1 MGHNQ
6 SGNSTP
12 QQNRS
17 NTLSYDLYIWDP
29 ARHAPLPSTDEEA
42 YDTKER
48 LSELEDGRNFSLTE
62 FGNALVQRFAANPAI
77 SAGALEDFWGADP
90 RVTVSENKFAAIC
103 LRLPAKGC
111 TQQIAYAVDAA
122 AALGLVV
129 FDDNYGS
136 CFLPDGNIMPE
147 DMKAIWA
154 SDLAEM
160 QADAADPTRKKPDGR
175 NIWQRIAGELVD
187 AIGRGNPSR

>member
-1 MGHNQ
+1 MRHNQ
-6 SGNSTP
+6 LGANTP
-12 QQNRS
+12 HQDRS
-17 NTLSYDLYIWDP
+17 NTVSYDLYIWDP
-29 ARHAPLPSTDEEA
+29 TRHAPLPSTDAEA

-48 LSELEDGRNFSLTE
+48 LSELPDGRNFTFTE
-62 FGNALVQRFAANPAI
+62 FGNALVQRCAENPAI
-77 SAGALEDFWGADP
+77 SAGALEAFWGADP
-90 RVTVSENKFAAIC
+90 RVTIAECKFAAFC

-111 TQQIAYAVDAA
+111 TQQIAYAVEAA

-136 CFLPDGNIMPE
+136 CFLPDGNILPE

-160 QADAADPTRKKPDGR
+160 QADAADPSRKKTDGR

>member
-6 SGNSTP
+6 LGVTP
-12 QQNRS
+12 QQDRS
-17 NTLSYDLYIWDP
+17 NTVSYDLYIWDP
-29 ARHAPLPSTDEEA
+29 TRHAPLPSTDAEA

-48 LSELEDGRNFSLTE
+48 LSELPDGRNFTLTE
-62 FGNALVQRFAANPAI
+62 FGNALVQKFAANPAI
-77 SAGALEDFWGADP
+77 SAGALEAFWGADP
-90 RVTVSENKFAAIC
+90 RVTIAENTFAAFC
-103 LRLPAKGC
+103 LQLPTREC

-136 CFLPDGNIMPE
+136 CFLPDGTILPE

-160 QADAADPTRKKPDGR
+160 QADAADPSRKKTDGR

-187 AIGRGNPSR
+187 AIGRGNTSR

>member
-1 MGHNQ
+1 
-6 SGNSTP
+6 
-12 QQNRS
+12 
-17 NTLSYDLYIWDP
+17 LSYDLYIWDP
-29 ARHAPLPSTDEEA
+29 TRHAPLPSTDAEA

-48 LSELEDGRNFSLTE
+48 LCELKDGRNLALTE

-77 SAGALEDFWGADP
+77 SAGALKAFWGSDP
-90 RVTVSENKFAAIC
+90 RVAISDCKFAAFC
-103 LRLPAKGC
+103 LQLPTTDC

-129 FDDNYGS
+129 FDDQYGS
-136 CFLPDGNIMPE
+136 CFLPDGSILPE

-160 QADAADPTRKKPDGR
+160 KADAADPSRKKADGR
-175 NIWQRIAGELVD
+175 NFWQRLAGALLDELS
-187 AIGRGNPSR
+187 RGNTSR

>member
-1 MGHNQ
+1 V
-6 SGNSTP
+6 
-12 QQNRS
+12 
-17 NTLSYDLYIWDP
+17 SYDLYIWDP
-29 ARHAPLPSTDEEA
+29 TRHAPLPSTDAEA

-48 LSELEDGRNFSLTE
+48 LSELPDGRNFTLTE
-62 FGNALVQRFAANPAI
+62 FGNALVQRFAEDPAI
-77 SAGALEDFWGADP
+77 CTVELEAFWGADP
-90 RVTVSENKFAAIC
+90 RVTIAECKSAAFC
-103 LRLPAKGC
+103 LQLPAKGC

-136 CFLPDGNIMPE
+136 CFLPDGNILPE

-160 QADAADPTRKKPDGR
+160 QADAADPSRKKTDGR